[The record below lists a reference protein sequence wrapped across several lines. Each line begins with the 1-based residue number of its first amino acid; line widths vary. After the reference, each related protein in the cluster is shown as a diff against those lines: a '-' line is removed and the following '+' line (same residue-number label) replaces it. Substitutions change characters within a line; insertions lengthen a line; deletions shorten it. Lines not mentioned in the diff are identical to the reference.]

1 VTDIHGNRLD
11 GEWTNPTSITTTNSS
26 VSEFPSG
33 NGAAGG
39 DFNFV
44 MTLLA
49 GDVNRDN
56 REDLSDHEIIW
67 NNWGISGSNV
77 QWTDGDVS
85 GDQLVSNPDT
95 EIVDLNQG
103 AGIYPVLESL
113 SMLTDL
119 NGDFSVNDADVE
131 ILAENIG
138 MANPTPADG
147 DFNAD
152 GVIDAE
158 DVDLM
163 FAQYGMGFA
172 AAS

>member
-1 VTDIHGNRLD
+1 MG
-11 GEWTNPTSITTTNSS
+11 
-26 VSEFPSG
+26 
-33 NGAAGG
+33 
-39 DFNFV
+39 
-44 MTLLA
+44 
-49 GDVNRDN
+49 
-56 REDLSDHEIIW
+56 
-67 NNWGISGSNV
+67 GSNV

-103 AGIYPVLESL
+103 LGIYPILESL